1 MSRKSSDR
9 EWDGRTVR
17 LYYMGRQ
24 YSIPIDDD
32 GYVPVEAMV
41 MRFQECGNDG
51 RDRSR
56 DSAIIYPSRA
66 RPKDILRWWAD
77 PSSCDIEG
85 IDTKRSRVYDVS
97 GVRGKRM
104 KAVQRRIGIVTPS
117 PKEQQRIRRILANA
131 FTVEELEA
139 MAKDG
144 SFVIRTMKDGGDV
157 VGYYLRRSD
166 GQEVPLI
173 TLEEGCTPDHVVH
186 EAVHHLRTTR
196 EPGKATSSAFP
207 QRPDGKVDMRR
218 YNSMSEAERRMV
230 HDAEEVATT
239 MEATARTHYDPDPTG
254 YWDYAGGRPAYE
266 HDKRQ
271 LAQMCGGGNCTLKGA
286 AAVKA
291 VEKNKDRLEIAM
303 ASIMSDVP
311 AKESMRIVQER
322 NSPGSDPVP
331 KPKQEP
337 VPSQK
342 PVAKPQKPAPVT
354 LQNVPPVI
362 RKVSTPAKKTAAP
375 VKKASATKK
384 STAKKSTSSRS
395 TTKKSTTSK
404 TKAKSTTKKG
414 ASR

>member
-1 MSRKSSDR
+1 MARKTSED

-24 YSIPIDDD
+24 YSIPIDSE

-41 MRFQECGNDG
+41 MRYQECGNNG
-51 RDRSR
+51 RDKGA
-56 DSAIIYPSRA
+56 DAAMIYPSRA
-66 RPKDILRWWAD
+66 RPKEILKWWAD
-77 PSSCDIEG
+77 PSSCDIQG
-85 IDTKRSRVYDVS
+85 IDTKKSTVYDVS
-97 GVRGKRM
+97 GIRGKRM

-131 FTVEELEA
+131 FTVEELER

-144 SFVIRTMKDGGDV
+144 SFVIRTIKDGGDV

-196 EPGKATSSAFP
+196 PPGKATSSAFP
-207 QRPDGKVDMRR
+207 QRADGKVDMRR
-218 YNSMSEAERRMV
+218 YNAMSDAERRMV
-230 HDAEEVATT
+230 HDVEEVATT

-254 YWDYAGGRPAYE
+254 YWDYAGGRLAYE

-271 LAQMCGGGNCTLKGA
+271 LAQLCGGGNCTLKGA

-303 ASIMSDVP
+303 SSILSDVP
-311 AKESMRIVQER
+311 AKDSIRIVQSR
-322 NSPGSDPVP
+322 N
-331 KPKQEP
+331 
-337 VPSQK
+337 
-342 PVAKPQKPAPVT
+342 APAPVT
-354 LQNVPPVI
+354 KPEPSPKPKPAERKQAPAPVTKQNVPPV
-362 RKVSTPAKKTAAP
+362 
-375 VKKASATKK
+375 VKKATAPA
-384 STAKKSTSSRS
+384 AKKVATASASGRSAPPKKRSAPAKTTS
-395 TTKKSTTSK
+395 KKSTTSK
-404 TKAKSTTKKG
+404 SKSTTKKG
-414 ASR
+414 ARK